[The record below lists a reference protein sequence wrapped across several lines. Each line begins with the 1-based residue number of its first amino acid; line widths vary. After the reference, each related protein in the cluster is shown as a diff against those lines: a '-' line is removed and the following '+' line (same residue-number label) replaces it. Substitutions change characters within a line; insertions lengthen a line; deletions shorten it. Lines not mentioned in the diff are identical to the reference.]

1 MLEISSRRYYS
12 RARDFLIMKIKF
24 ITLEE
29 WEREALRY
37 ALAELLGLETLP
49 AARATRLAIG
59 GNA

>member
-1 MLEISSRRYYS
+1 
-12 RARDFLIMKIKF
+12 MKIKF